1 MILLALLLAASPRV
15 TYVKAGRLFDGLS
28 ESYRQNV
35 ALKIENDRIAGVGV
49 TIPPGAAVIDLS
61 NATVLPGLID
71 AHVHLQARSDRFE
84 DIWEFKTSPLAPA
97 MTAVVHARRTL
108 EAGFTTVRDVGAPPF
123 LAADLRDLVA
133 DGYFPGPRV
142 VASGPCISI
151 TGGHCDLNNYPPN
164 VRIELYPLERDFHVA
179 DGADELRKVIRSH
192 VQHGADLIKV
202 AASGGV
208 FSRGDTPGAPQF
220 TYDELRVAV
229 EEAHKAGRRI
239 AAHAHGTASIKD
251 AARAGIDSVEHG
263 TLIDDEGI
271 RLMKERG
278 TFLVGDIYNDD
289 YILGHADDL
298 HIPKE
303 YVDKERAIGKLQ
315 RDNWAKAVKAGVRV
329 AFGTDAGIYPHGDN
343 AKQFVWMVR
352 LGLSPARSILA
363 ATAWAAELLD
373 RQKDVGTVQV
383 GRYADLIAV
392 PGDPL
397 KDIRVLEQ
405 VPFVMKGG
413 LIVKDVLTASAAA
426 APAAAADSKSNSS
439 SK

>member
-108 EAGFTTVRDVGAPPF
+108 EAGFTTVRDVGSSPF
-123 LAADLRDLVA
+123 LAADLRDLINE
-133 DGYFPGPRV
+133 GYFPGPRI

-164 VRIELYPLERDFHVA
+164 VRTEMYPAEHDFHVA
-179 DGADELRKVIRSH
+179 DGTDQIRHVIRAQ
-192 VQHGADLIKV
+192 VQHGVDVIKI

-208 FSRGDTPGAPQF
+208 FSRGDTPGAPQY
-220 TYDELRVAV
+220 TLEELKVAA
-229 EEAHKAGRRI
+229 EEAHRLGRRI
-239 AAHAHGTASIKD
+239 AAHAHGTQSIKD
-251 AARAGIDSVEHG
+251 AARAGFDSIEHG

-271 RLMKERG
+271 RIMKERG
-278 TFLVGDIYNDD
+278 TWLVGDIYNDD
-289 YILGHADDL
+289 YILGHAEDL
-298 HIPKE
+298 HIPTE
-303 YVDKERAIGKLQ
+303 YVEKERAIGKLQ

-343 AKQFVWMVR
+343 AKQFAWMVR
-352 LGLSPARSILA
+352 LGLSPAKAILS
-363 ATAWAAELLD
+363 ATAWAADLLD

-397 KDIRVLEQ
+397 QDVRVLER

-413 LIVKDVLTASAAA
+413 AVIKDELTATS
-426 APAAAADSKSNSS
+426 APAAATGPSA
-439 SK
+439 